1 LQEVEVKALKEVV
14 VKRIR
19 TILKNYF
26 ITGLLVILPIFITG
40 YVIWFLIRAMDNILK
55 YIPEKYLP
63 ETYLNIYIPGLG
75 LILGVILI
83 LLVGVLGR
91 NIAGRTVLQ
100 SWDNLIDRIPLA
112 RIIYSS
118 VKQLL
123 QAFFIQNSD
132 AFQRVALVE
141 YPRRGIYV
149 LGFITGQSKGEIQEK
164 TEKNMINVFIPTTPN
179 PTSGFYVLFPEE
191 ELTVL
196 DMSVEDAFKLLI
208 SGGIVSPHELKRA
221 RRKKIDS
228 IDTQNG
234 RIGTEN

>member
-1 LQEVEVKALKEVV
+1 

-26 ITGLLVILPIFITG
+26 IAGLLVILPIFITA
-40 YVIWFLIRAMDNILK
+40 YVIWFLIKAMDTVLK
-55 YIPEKYLP
+55 YIPAKYLP

-75 LILGVILI
+75 LVLGVLLI
-83 LLVGVLGR
+83 LVVGVLAR
-91 NIAGRTVLQ
+91 NIAGRTVLE

-123 QAFFIQNSD
+123 QAFFVQNSD

-149 LGFITGQSKGEIQEK
+149 LGFITGQSRGEIQEK
-164 TEKNMINVFIPTTPN
+164 TEKNMMNVFIPTTPN

-191 ELTVL
+191 DLTVL

-208 SGGIVSPHELKRA
+208 SGGLVSPQELRRA
-221 RRKKIDS
+221 RRKRS
-228 IDTQNG
+228 G
-234 RIGTEN
+234 SIGTQTGSLGTTHN

>member
-1 LQEVEVKALKEVV
+1 VKKV
-14 VKRIR
+14 R

-26 ITGLLVILPIFITG
+26 IAGLLVILPIFITA
-40 YVIWFLIRAMDNILK
+40 YVIWFLIKAMDAVLK
-55 YIPEKYLP
+55 YIPAKYLP

-75 LILGVILI
+75 LVLGVLLI
-83 LLVGVLGR
+83 LVVGVLAR
-91 NIAGRTVLQ
+91 NIAGRTVLE
-100 SWDNLIDRIPLA
+100 SWDNFIDRIPLA

-123 QAFFIQNSD
+123 QAFFLQNSD

-149 LGFITGQSKGEIQEK
+149 LGFITGQSKGEVQMK
-164 TEKNMINVFIPTTPN
+164 TDKNMINVFIPTTPN

-191 ELTVL
+191 DLTVL

-208 SGGIVSPHELKRA
+208 SGGIVSPHELQRS
-221 RRKKIDS
+221 RRKK
-228 IDTQNG
+228 
-234 RIGTEN
+234 TEKVQIPN

>member
-1 LQEVEVKALKEVV
+1 VKGFK
-14 VKRIR
+14 

-26 ITGLLVILPIFITG
+26 LTGLLVILPIFITG
-40 YVIWFLIRAMDNILK
+40 YVILFLIKAMDTFLK

-83 LLVGVLGR
+83 IAVGVLAR

-100 SWDNLIDRIPLA
+100 FWDNLVDRIPLA
-112 RIIYSS
+112 RILHSS

-123 QAFFIQNSD
+123 QAFFFQNSD

-149 LGFITGQSKGEIQEK
+149 LGFITGESKGEVQEK
-164 TEKNMINVFIPTTPN
+164 TSEKMINVFIPTTPN
-179 PTSGFYVLFPEE
+179 PTSGFYILVPEE
-191 ELTVL
+191 DLTVL

-208 SGGIVSPHELKRA
+208 SGGLVSSDGLKRV
-221 RRKKIDS
+221 RTKK
-228 IDTQNG
+228 G
-234 RIGTEN
+234 G

>member
-1 LQEVEVKALKEVV
+1 M
-14 VKRIR
+14 
-19 TILKNYF
+19 KNYF
-26 ITGLLVILPIFITG
+26 IAGLLVILPIFVTV
-40 YVIWFLIRAMDNILK
+40 YVIWFLIKAMDTILK
-55 YIPEKYLP
+55 YIPDKYLP

-75 LILGVILI
+75 LVLGVFLI
-83 LLVGVLGR
+83 LVVGVLAR
-91 NIAGRTVLQ
+91 NIAGRAVLQ

-123 QAFFIQNSD
+123 QAFFFQNSD

-149 LGFITGQSKGEIQEK
+149 LGFITGQSKGEVQAK
-164 TEKNMINVFIPTTPN
+164 TDKNMINVFVPTTPN

-191 ELTVL
+191 DLIVL

-208 SGGIVSPHELKRA
+208 SGGLVSPHELKRT
-221 RRKKIDS
+221 RTKKIS
-228 IDTQNG
+228 SLGTGSGSLDTQN
-234 RIGTEN
+234 